1 MYYRNLKVLQSKVE
15 NYAKQIFKAYGNE
28 LVLKLEDYNLLE
40 DENNCIES
48 STAIGFIIEEF
59 LTSKISIYTKNHKEK
74 EVIIHKKQISTT
86 QSSYDSYAI
95 FRNIFV
101 MLNIK
106 VEKLNSH
113 NNAIA
118 ALNLLHNDYVQENPE
133 QIKVYLILKINYKFD
148 KSLKDQQRKII
159 INNIYSFF
167 LEEVDFQQGHKQDH
181 RNWSSIFNKNSGR
194 LLISKNFPKLD
205 QNSISY
211 QLTKEFLINII
222 KKKNK

>member
-1 MYYRNLKVLQSKVE
+1 
-15 NYAKQIFKAYGNE
+15 
-28 LVLKLEDYNLLE
+28 
-40 DENNCIES
+40 
-48 STAIGFIIEEF
+48 
-59 LTSKISIYTKNHKEK
+59 
-74 EVIIHKKQISTT
+74 
-86 QSSYDSYAI
+86 
-95 FRNIFV
+95 

-133 QIKVYLILKINYKFD
+133 QIKAYLILKINYKFG

-181 RNWSSIFNKNSGR
+181 RN
-194 LLISKNFPKLD
+194 
-205 QNSISY
+205 
-211 QLTKEFLINII
+211 
-222 KKKNK
+222 

>member
-1 MYYRNLKVLQSKVE
+1 
-15 NYAKQIFKAYGNE
+15 
-28 LVLKLEDYNLLE
+28 
-40 DENNCIES
+40 
-48 STAIGFIIEEF
+48 
-59 LTSKISIYTKNHKEK
+59 
-74 EVIIHKKQISTT
+74 
-86 QSSYDSYAI
+86 
-95 FRNIFV
+95 

-181 RNWSSIFNKNSGR
+181 RN
-194 LLISKNFPKLD
+194 
-205 QNSISY
+205 
-211 QLTKEFLINII
+211 
-222 KKKNK
+222 